1 MSTLALFVLLLLVLV
16 GLLGLAGLGYL
27 TYRHPRLATPLLV
40 AGTFGGVFVAVVV
53 AVIAV

>member
-1 MSTLALFVLLLLVLV
+1 VSTLALFVLLLLILV